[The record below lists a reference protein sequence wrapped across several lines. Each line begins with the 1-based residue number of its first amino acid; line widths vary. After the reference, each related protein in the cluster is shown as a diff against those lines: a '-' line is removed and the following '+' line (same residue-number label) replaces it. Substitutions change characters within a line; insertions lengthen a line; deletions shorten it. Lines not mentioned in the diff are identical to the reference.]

1 MYLDEVHNIA
11 EQFLRE
17 YEAGIEP
24 VMPLAE
30 PTHANHTVMF
40 VRHIEPRFYA
50 GRKRD
55 GRDFWAHSHR
65 LAFRVP
71 VNKVDEFE
79 SVNRQ
84 GGLPVWSEL

>member
-1 MYLDEVHNIA
+1 MLKEINYVA

-17 YEAGIEP
+17 YAAGLEVTQPI
-24 VMPLAE
+24 AE
-30 PTHANHTVMF
+30 PTQAFGTVIF
-40 VRHIEPRFYA
+40 VRHEEPRFFA

-65 LAFRVP
+65 LALRVP
-71 VNKVDEFE
+71 SNQVDEFHW
-79 SVNRQ
+79 VNLQ